1 MEQVNPQVPVR
12 EVQTTSH
19 LMMIRPVR
27 FGFNEQTAGSNAFQ
41 QRDSAH
47 TSTEIQA
54 LALAEF
60 EAFVARLREAG
71 VVVTVFDDTPVPHTP
86 DSIFPNNWISFHHD
100 GKIVLYPMYAPNRRA
115 ERRLDI
121 VDHFAR
127 LYPEPKVIDLSH
139 YEAEER
145 YLESTGSM
153 AMDRVHQRVYAC
165 ISPRTDPGLFAWFC
179 QEMACEGML
188 FHAVDEAGQAIYH
201 TNVMMA
207 LGAEYAV
214 VCMEAIRDG
223 EEQRRLRQ
231 ALEETGHEIIP
242 ISYAQMHAFAG
253 NMLEVYNQDG
263 QPLTVMSQRAYAS
276 LEAWQLDKLRGYGGI
291 VVGPLDVIET
301 YGGGSVRCMMAEV
314 FW

>member
-1 MEQVNPQVPVR
+1 MEKANPQLPVR

-19 LMMIRPVR
+19 LLMIRPVR
-27 FGFNEQTAGSNAFQ
+27 FGFNEQTAESNAFQ
-41 QRDSAH
+41 HRDRSHSAA
-47 TSTEIQA
+47 EIQA

-60 EAFVARLREAG
+60 EAFVARLRAAG
-71 VVVTVFDDTPVPHTP
+71 VEVTVFDDTPVPHTP

-100 GKIVLYPMYAPNRRA
+100 GKILLYPMHAPNRRA

-127 LYPEPKVIDLSH
+127 LYPQPQVIDLSP
-139 YEAEER
+139 YEAEGR
-145 YLESTGSM
+145 FLESTGSM

-165 ISPRTDPGLFAWFC
+165 ISARTDPGLFAWFC
-179 QEMACEGML
+179 QEMDCQGVL
-188 FHAVDEAGQAIYH
+188 FHAVDEQGQPIYH

-214 VCMEAIRDG
+214 VCMEAVHDPA
-223 EEQRRLRQ
+223 EKAFVQQ
-231 ALEETGHEIIP
+231 SLEETGHEVIP
-242 ISYAQMHAFAG
+242 ITYAQMHAFAG
-253 NMLEVYNQDG
+253 NMLEVYNRDG
-263 QPLTVMSQRAYAS
+263 RALTVMSQRAYDA
-276 LEAWQLDKLRGYGGI
+276 LAPWQLEKLQGYGGI

-314 FW
+314 FL